1 MDAILHQTVSSRLR
15 WTTRFLMLLLITASL
30 LAMLHATHPWPQL
43 AAFAPVVATLVV
55 LSTTTTALLLLL
67 QFKIQKQFFLVP
79 LAGAYAIYALA
90 AITSLISMHG
100 SPVTPVNT
108 AAISSSTMSN
118 WGAYWQFGFCGFI
131 IIAMIFRKAAD
142 SFPQLN
148 RISLGKNTVPFMLTP
163 LLGIILYMLALN
175 SGNLFSAI
183 MSSAPIVTAPLG
195 WGSWIMA
202 AATFALVRTF
212 CSDNKLVT
220 IFLSV
225 AALSHLCHVSH
236 LLIDSTPFSAN
247 WYMAQLL
254 SLFSSTTLLA
264 VLILQLSQFSRDLAD
279 SHSALLEKAHKDSL
293 TGIYNRGYFDD
304 TAALEW
310 RRAQRNNSSL
320 SILMVD
326 IDHFKE
332 YNDQF
337 GHIKGDKCLKK
348 IAQTL
353 HANMQRP
360 GDFVARFGGEEFVV
374 LLPNSTA
381 EGCHAIARK
390 LHMAVQKLKISAG
403 NHRKVCVSI
412 GHATWE
418 GPYENRSIN
427 ELLSQADLA
436 LYTAKRLGRNRI
448 VRYED
453 LAHSLAWSKS
463 LFPPGVMSPH

>member
-1 MDAILHQTVSSRLR
+1 MDAILNQTVSSRLR
-15 WTTRFLMLLLITASL
+15 WTTRLLMLLLITASL
-30 LAMLHATHPWPQL
+30 LAMLNATRPWPQW
-43 AAFAPVVATLVV
+43 AAFASVVATLVV

-79 LAGAYAIYALA
+79 LAVAYAIYALA
-90 AITSLISMHG
+90 AITSLISMQG
-100 SPVTPVNT
+100 PAVNATPLT
-108 AAISSSTMSN
+108 SSTMSN

-131 IIAMIFRKAAD
+131 IIAMVFRKAAD

-148 RISLGKNTVPFMLTP
+148 RISLGKNTLPLMLTP
-163 LLGIILYMLALN
+163 LLGIILYILALN

-183 MSSAPIVTAPLG
+183 MSSTPIVTAPLG
-195 WGSWIMA
+195 WASWIMA
-202 AATFALVRTF
+202 AATFALVRIF
-212 CSDNKLVT
+212 CRDNKLITV
-220 IFLSV
+220 FLSV

-264 VLILQLSQFSRDLAD
+264 VLILQLSQFSHDLAD
-279 SHSALLEKAHKDSL
+279 SHSALLKKAHKDSL

-304 TAALEW
+304 TATVEW
-310 RRAQRNNSSL
+310 HRAQRNNSSL
-320 SILMVD
+320 SILMLD

-332 YNDQF
+332 YNDQY

-353 HANMQRP
+353 QANMQRP

-374 LLPNSTA
+374 VLPNSTA
-381 EGCHAIARK
+381 EGCHAIARQ
-390 LHMAVQKLKISAG
+390 LHLAVQKLKISTG
-403 NHRKVCVSI
+403 SHRKVCVSI
-412 GHATWE
+412 GHATWK
-418 GPYENRSIN
+418 GSYENRSLS

-453 LAHSLAWSKS
+453 LAQHLAWSKS
-463 LFPPGVMSPH
+463 LFPPGIMSPP